1 VHRRSGRYH
10 HEQYWK
16 SSSPPASAHGTKSA
30 VADGGVVH
38 CAVQCH
44 RLVCLSSTSGIV
56 QEPIALCSP
65 PVAKSTTRATA
76 MTELVR
82 RVDGAVSIL
91 PTPPTAILLAAVQV
105 EERALW
111 CCYSF

>member
-16 SSSPPASAHGTKSA
+16 SSSPPASEHGTKSA

-44 RLVCLSSTSGIV
+44 RLICLSSTSGIV

-65 PVAKSTTRATA
+65 PVAKSTTRA
-76 MTELVR
+76 L
-82 RVDGAVSIL
+82 L
-91 PTPPTAILLAAVQV
+91 P
-105 EERALW
+105 
-111 CCYSF
+111 

>member
-1 VHRRSGRYH
+1 
-10 HEQYWK
+10 
-16 SSSPPASAHGTKSA
+16 
-30 VADGGVVH
+30 
-38 CAVQCH
+38 
-44 RLVCLSSTSGIV
+44 
-56 QEPIALCSP
+56 
-65 PVAKSTTRATA
+65 